1 MVHLT
6 SFCPKVCMKLIPMFN
21 GMAGYIGEN
30 NSSFYLKKIV
40 VIQIE
45 SEEQRRNF
53 SQRKKRTQRQ
63 LRENPLKNFSTNPN
77 SLLSLFKLVQQS
89 PW

>member
-6 SFCPKVCMKLIPMFN
+6 SFCSKGGMKLIPMFN

-53 SQRKKRTQRQ
+53 SQRQKK
-63 LRENPLKNFSTNPN
+63 NSKAAKGKPLKK
-77 SLLSLFKLVQQS
+77 LFN
-89 PW
+89 